1 MSAITDKL
9 DSIQQKLN
17 SALADFTALK
27 LMIGDGEPVIT
38 PTVPVVEPPS
48 PAVRQ
53 SAGVVKLRVNVTR
66 SPREHG
72 VYRLTDLFTTMFGS
86 WEMGESVYSIP
97 DWARR
102 DFMGVFPMAGGDHNI
117 YCVLLDENGKVIKV
131 ATFDIWHSG
140 EAFRVTTK
148 QDGFAEK
155 DVYGSFNPDDPNQ
168 SGGWS
173 ARVAS
178 NIDSDLIGSDLMTG
192 FGLPM
197 NQHVSL
203 FCVWRW
209 IE

>member
-9 DSIQQKLN
+9 DSIQVKLN
-17 SALADFTALK
+17 SALMEFATLK
-27 LMIGDGEPVIT
+27 LMIVDGD
-38 PTVPVVEPPS
+38 PVVAPPT
-48 PAVRQ
+48 PPAPAFAVRQ
-53 SAGVVKLRVNVTR
+53 SAGVTKLRVGVTR
-66 SPREHG
+66 SPREYG

-117 YCVLLDENGKVIKV
+117 YAIVLGKGGRAIKE
-131 ATFDIWHSG
+131 AKFDVWNSR
-140 EAFRVTTK
+140 EAFLVPTK
-148 QDGFAEK
+148 DYGFAEK
-155 DVYGSFNPDDPNQ
+155 DIYGSFNPDDPNQ

-173 ARVAS
+173 ARVAG
-178 NIDSDLIGSDLMTG
+178 NIDSDLMTG

>member
-9 DSIQQKLN
+9 DSIQVKLN
-17 SALADFTALK
+17 SALMDFAALK

-38 PTVPVVEPPS
+38 PPTVPVVEPPA

-53 SAGVVKLRVNVTR
+53 SAGVTKLRVGVTR

-102 DFMGVFPMAGGDHNI
+102 DFMSIFPMAGGDHDI
-117 YCVLLDENGKVIKV
+117 YAIVLGEDGRAIKE
-131 ATFDIWHSG
+131 AKFDVWNSR
-140 EAFRVTTK
+140 EAFLVPTK
-148 QDGFAEK
+148 DYNFAEK
-155 DVYGSFNPDDPNQ
+155 DIYGSFNPDDLSQ
-168 SGGWS
+168 SGAWS
-173 ARVAS
+173 AMVRSA
-178 NIDSDLIGSDLMTG
+178 DSDLMTG